1 MNPRTIPVAFVALWL
16 VACGKEAGRVPFA
29 AEGTANATATLNSGN
44 VDFWTDI
51 DMKWEGDAAL
61 AYTIELEQGGKSVA
75 TATCNPLG
83 PMNVKVGWSET
94 NIGGSHSRSGSG
106 KMGCSAT
113 LPSGGATNVKA
124 TLAFSRKPA
133 TLTLSKAD
141 LVVKQ

>member
-1 MNPRTIPVAFVALWL
+1 MNPGRVSVALLGLWL
-16 VACGKEAGRVPFA
+16 VACGKETGRVPFA
-29 AEGTANATATLNSGN
+29 AEGTANAPATLKAGN

-83 PMNVKVGWSET
+83 AINVKLNWSET

-141 LVVKQ
+141 LVLKQ